1 LRGCGVLGAG
11 EQVPG
16 AGEQLAGDRGG
27 GDLLPRRFAMRW
39 KVAANCGERL
49 AVWAAS
55 HITQRSHTEPSL
67 EMCP

>member
-1 LRGCGVLGAG
+1 MAVVAIFF
-11 EQVPG
+11 
-16 AGEQLAGDRGG
+16 
-27 GDLLPRRFAMRW
+27 PRRVAMRW

-55 HITQRSHTEPSL
+55 HSTQRSHTEPCL